1 MTSAHRSPLPVSAAP
16 LGGQRG
22 VLGYLPGH
30 SDLVRV
36 RASSREVRALES
48 WLERGLHQARWEM
61 GGGFFTAYPR
71 LWHRFIFR
79 PDNSTQVVLG
89 VLYASQDAHQRPFP
103 FVAFELLP
111 TRCWDQQG
119 LAILRWNEP
128 LFAELEALVH
138 DVAALPQLGQVHSR
152 VLYAQTP
159 LVSEPQ
165 TEPEAALR
173 STARYQNFLDEVTC
187 GELGPPGTGEAICG
201 DLVTL
206 LRGEGG
212 GGRDPRS
219 LRFAIELPLHR
230 PALAR
235 ELELRFYLDLCSRLI
250 APARPTWTLFWK
262 LGGPE
267 AGSLTLC
274 FREPTIDVFCAI
286 LRPHGPSRGTLLP
299 GRRGVGGPPA
309 GAVAVSADLPLR
321 RLLDSL
327 TPAGSCIGENAA
339 APLRAP

>member
-1 MTSAHRSPLPVSAAP
+1 MTSAPRTQLPVPAAP
-16 LGGQRG
+16 PGVQRG

-71 LWHRFIFR
+71 LLHRFVFR

-111 TRCWDQQG
+111 TRCWDQHA
-119 LAILRWNEP
+119 LALARWNEP

-159 LVSEPQ
+159 LISEAPK
-165 TEPEAALR
+165 EPEAAVR

-187 GELGPPGTGEAICG
+187 GELGPPGTGGAICSE
-201 DLVTL
+201 LFTL
-206 LRGEGG
+206 LRSE
-212 GGRDPRS
+212 GGRDPRN

-235 ELELRFYLDLCSRLI
+235 ELELRFYLELCSRLI
-250 APARPTWTLFWK
+250 VPARPTWTLFWK

-267 AGSLTLC
+267 VGSLTLC
-274 FREPTIDVFCAI
+274 FREPTIDVFCSI

-299 GRRGVGGPPA
+299 GRVGGVGLPA
-309 GAVAVSADLPLR
+309 GAAALSADLPLR

-327 TPAGSCIGENAA
+327 TPAGSSIGENAA